1 MTDTNQR
8 KLLYIEDDAESRA
21 MMADILKLHGFRFL
35 GASRGLEGIRLAT
48 KEIPDLIL
56 LDINL
61 PDMDGYEVTTLIKSI
76 KSLEKIPIIA
86 LSVDTEDK
94 ARERIL
100 SAGCQGFIS
109 KPIDI
114 SEFLHSIEE
123 YLGGRKE
130 SIAPEDEK
138 KYLTEYNIRLGEKLQ
153 NKIEELEKVNL
164 NLISMNDEL
173 NLSQSQLTDY
183 NNRLYAMNNIANILR
198 LQNSPG
204 EILEILPEK
213 VIEGF
218 GIDRCLIFEYL
229 TDKER
234 LQPVY
239 AAGISE
245 KNTKKLKFKFDR
257 PLYEKL
263 KEDLKILWIQNKDE
277 ISNDHLYKM
286 AQSLNSTSFVLGS
299 LAGFS
304 SRRDATKI
312 FQSIVAHPEYE
323 DDNELSIKTPKKY
336 VIFIDRGKQQKQFAP
351 YEIRVLKAFLQ
362 TTSIIHENMLLYHK
376 MMKLYRIKEQ
386 EAVTDAL
393 TNVFNYRFFQTE
405 IEREIVRSERHG
417 KSFSVAMIDI
427 DNFKKY
433 NDTHGHL
440 IGDDALRL
448 IAQTIIKNIR
458 KSDILARYG
467 GDEFV
472 MILPELD
479 KNQSKALAEKLCAV
493 IRDTKVP
500 KKRTAKKVNL
510 TVSLGIATFPDDG
523 DTEDELLKKA
533 DEALYKAKDLG
544 RDIVCISA

>member
-8 KLLYIEDDAESRA
+8 KLLYIEDDAESRE
-21 MMADILKLHGFRFL
+21 MMADILNLHGFKFL
-35 GASRGLEGIRLAT
+35 GASRGLEGIRIAT
-48 KEIPDLIL
+48 REKPDLIL
-56 LDINL
+56 LDISL

-76 KSLEKIPIIA
+76 KSLENIPIIA
-86 LSVDTEDK
+86 LSVDTQDK

-100 SAGCQGFIS
+100 SAGCEGFIS

-114 SEFLHSIEE
+114 SEFLQSIEE

-130 SIAPEDEK
+130 SVAPEDEK

-213 VIEGF
+213 MIEGF

-229 TDKER
+229 KDNER

-239 AAGISE
+239 VAGISE
-245 KNTKKLKFKFDR
+245 KNIKKLKFKFDR

-263 KEDLKILWIQNKDE
+263 KEDLKILWIQNTDE

-286 AQSLNSTSFVLGS
+286 AQSLNSTSFAIGA

-312 FQSIVAHPEYE
+312 FQSIVAHPEYD
-323 DDNELSIKTPKKY
+323 DDNELSIKAPKKY
-336 VIFIDRGKQQKQFAP
+336 IIFIDRGIQKKQFAS

-386 EAVTDAL
+386 EAITDGL
-393 TNVFNYRFFQTE
+393 TNVFNYRFFQTQ
-405 IEREIVRSERHG
+405 IERELVRSDRHG
-417 KSFSVAMIDI
+417 KSFSIAMIDI
-427 DNFKKY
+427 DNFKQY

-440 IGDDALRL
+440 IGDEALRT

-493 IRDTKVP
+493 IRETKVP
-500 KKRTAKKVNL
+500 KKKTAIKVKL
-510 TVSLGIATFPDDG
+510 TVSLGISTFPDDG
-523 DTEDELLKKA
+523 NTEDALLKKA
-533 DEALYKAKDLG
+533 DEALYRAKDLG

>member
-1 MTDTNQR
+1 MTNTNQR
-8 KLLYIEDDAESRA
+8 KLLYIEDDAESRE
-21 MMADILKLHGFRFL
+21 MMADILNQHGFKFL
-35 GASRGLEGIRLAT
+35 GASRGLEGIRVAT
-48 KEIPDLIL
+48 REKPDLIL
-56 LDINL
+56 LDISL

-76 KSLEKIPIIA
+76 KSLENIPIIA

-100 SAGCQGFIS
+100 SAGCEGFIS

-114 SEFLHSIEE
+114 SEFLQSIEE

-130 SIAPEDEK
+130 SVAPEDEK

-198 LQNSPG
+198 LQNSPS

-213 VIEGF
+213 MIEGF

-229 TDKER
+229 KDNER

-245 KNTKKLKFKFDR
+245 KHIKKLKFKFDR

-286 AQSLNSTSFVLGS
+286 AQSLNSTSFAIGA

-336 VIFIDRGKQQKQFAP
+336 IIFIDRGIQQKQFAS

-386 EAVTDAL
+386 EAITDGL
-393 TNVFNYRFFQTE
+393 TNVFNYRFFQTQ
-405 IEREIVRSERHG
+405 IERELVRSDRHG

-427 DNFKKY
+427 DNFKQY

-440 IGDDALRL
+440 IGDEALRI

-493 IRDTKVP
+493 IRETKVP
-500 KKRTAKKVNL
+500 KKRTAIKVNL
-510 TVSLGIATFPDDG
+510 TVSLGISTFPDDG
-523 DTEDELLKKA
+523 NTEDELLKKA

>member
-1 MTDTNQR
+1 MTNTNQR
-8 KLLYIEDDAESRA
+8 KLLYIEDDAESRE
-21 MMADILKLHGFRFL
+21 MMADILNQHGFKFL
-35 GASRGLEGIRLAT
+35 GASRGLEGIRVAT
-48 KEIPDLIL
+48 REKPDLIL
-56 LDINL
+56 LDISL

-76 KSLEKIPIIA
+76 KSLENIPIIA

-100 SAGCQGFIS
+100 SAGCEGFIS

-114 SEFLHSIEE
+114 SEFLQSIEE

-130 SIAPEDEK
+130 SVAPEDEK

-173 NLSQSQLTDY
+173 NLSQCQLTDY

-198 LQNSPG
+198 LQNSPS

-213 VIEGF
+213 MIEGF

-229 TDKER
+229 KDNER

-245 KNTKKLKFKFDR
+245 KHIKKLKFKFDR

-286 AQSLNSTSFVLGS
+286 AQSLNSTSFAIGA

-336 VIFIDRGKQQKQFAP
+336 IIFIDRGIQQKQFAS

-386 EAVTDAL
+386 EAITDGL
-393 TNVFNYRFFQTE
+393 TNVFNYRFFQTQ
-405 IEREIVRSERHG
+405 IERELVRSDRHG

-427 DNFKKY
+427 DNFKQY

-440 IGDDALRL
+440 IGDEALRI

-493 IRDTKVP
+493 IRETKVP
-500 KKRTAKKVNL
+500 KKKTAMKVKL
-510 TVSLGIATFPDDG
+510 TVSLGISTFPDDG
-523 DTEDELLKKA
+523 NTEEALLKKA
-533 DEALYKAKDLG
+533 DEALYRAKDLG